1 MKKLYTLFLSLG
13 ITGLSFGQTL
23 QAYTFESEVI
33 GSSDISGT
41 THNITVNSDGTYT
54 EHFYIKNNSGV
65 TKDLLIQRLIL
76 SEVSGWDDYL
86 CWGRPT
92 TEGPSPQNQC
102 YSAGI
107 MSSSNWSCP
116 SQNYVTVPADSGA
129 ELISDYIVNGA
140 GTSCYRY
147 YFKEGSTRLDSL
159 DICVTKTVSIE
170 ENEELSFAVYPNPAN
185 DVINISTKGTDGNSV
200 IRITDVLGKV
210 VLQETI
216 SENKKLD
223 VSDFKNGVYL
233 INVIENGIS
242 TKSKRIVVRH

>member
-1 MKKLYTLFLSLG
+1 MKKLYTLLLSL
-13 ITGLSFGQTL
+13 TVASLSFAQNA
-23 QAYTFESEVI
+23 QVFTFESETI
-33 GSSDISGT
+33 GSTDISGT
-41 THNITVNSDGTYT
+41 QVDFTFTADGLYKK
-54 EHFYIKNNSGV
+54 HFYMKNVSGSTHDIKIER
-65 TKDLLIQRLIL
+65 TIL
-76 SEVSGWDDYL
+76 SEPAGWDDYL

-92 TEGPSPQNQC
+92 TESDPFFQNGCYGASQMNTVIWTSPNV
-102 YSAGI
+102 
-107 MSSSNWSCP
+107 
-116 SQNYVTVPADSGA
+116 VTIPADSGA
-129 ELISDYIVNGA
+129 EVIADYVVNGP
-140 GTSCYRY
+140 GTACYKY
-147 YFKEGSTRLDSL
+147 VFKRGNTPWDSL
-159 DICVTKTVSIE
+159 TVCINRSVSID

-210 VLQETI
+210 VLQEAI